1 MKKDQGPDKHL
12 RGRASGIDP
21 QQGQKPVWTPK
32 RGGARQIGALVP
44 GITKPAFKKKS
55 PLLVRLSMDW
65 EDFIGPRLSKV
76 TEPRRMSAGTLTLA
90 CSGPVAMEL
99 QHLAPQII
107 ERINTA
113 CGLRGE
119 HLILRL
125 KIVQDMTAF
134 ERPRP
139 ARPKPVQIDVPEIE
153 DDELRDALQRLGG
166 HIGARRGRRR

>member
-1 MKKDQGPDKHL
+1 MTKDHGPDKNL
-12 RGRASGIDP
+12 RGRVAGMDP
-21 QQGQKPVWTPK
+21 KPAWIPK

-65 EDFIGPRLSKV
+65 EDFIGPRLSRV
-76 TEPRRMSAGTLTLA
+76 TEPRRLSAGSLTLA
-90 CSGPVAMEL
+90 CSGPIAMEL

-125 KIVQDMTAF
+125 KIVQTLKKANSSVVSKY
-134 ERPRP
+134 P
-139 ARPKPVQIDVPEIE
+139 
-153 DDELRDALQRLGG
+153 LQTTT
-166 HIGARRGRRR
+166 

>member
-1 MKKDQGPDKHL
+1 MTKDRGPNKNL
-12 RGRASGIDP
+12 RARTDTFTP
-21 QQGQKPVWTPK
+21 KQNWTAK
-32 RGGARQIGALVP
+32 RGGARQIGALMP
-44 GITKPAFKKKS
+44 GITQPAFKKKS

-76 TEPRRMSAGTLTLA
+76 TEPRRFSAGTLTLA

-99 QHLAPQII
+99 QHLALQII
-107 ERINTA
+107 ERINTT

-119 HLILRL
+119 TMIVRL

-139 ARPKPVQIDVPEIE
+139 ARPRPIQVDVPEIE

-166 HIGARRGRRR
+166 HIGARGKRRR